1 VKKGTDRTGATAPDF
16 SHETVLLHEAV
27 DALRVSEGVYVDGT
41 FGRGGHSRLLLE
53 QLAADGQLVV
63 FDKDPQAIAEAQAL
77 AKDDDRV
84 VVCHASF
91 AELKPRLAE
100 LGLVGQVRGLL
111 LDLGVSSPQLDDASR
126 GFSFRSDGPLDM
138 RMDPSQGESAADWLS
153 RVDETTLANVLYQY
167 GDERHSRRIARAI
180 VKARGEQPLTSTLR
194 LAEIIKVA
202 HPAWERNKHPATRS
216 FQAIRIFING
226 ELSDLEALLNDA
238 VDVLAPGG
246 RLSVI
251 TFHSLEDRMVKQFVR
266 LQEKGPDL
274 PPDLPV
280 PDAEIRRTMKR
291 VGKGIKP
298 SAAEIDVNVRS
309 RSATLRVAEKL

>member
-1 VKKGTDRTGATAPDF
+1 MKKVADRTSAKAPAF

-27 DALRVSEGVYVDGT
+27 DALRVSDGVYVDGT
-41 FGRGGHSRLLLE
+41 FGRGGHSRLLLDK
-53 QLAADGQLVV
+53 LVADGRLVV
-63 FDKDPQAIAEAQAL
+63 FDKDPQAIDAAEAL
-77 AKDDDRV
+77 AREDDRV

-91 AELKPRLAE
+91 AELKSRLAA
-100 LGLVGQVRGLL
+100 LGLVGRIRGLL

-138 RMDPSQGESAADWLS
+138 RMDPSRGESAADWLA
-153 RVDETTLANVLYQY
+153 RVDETTLANVLFQY
-167 GDERHSRRIARAI
+167 GDERYSRRIARAI
-180 VKARGEQPLTSTLR
+180 VKARSEQPLTSTLQ

-216 FQAIRIFING
+216 FQAIRIHING
-226 ELSDLEALLNDA
+226 ELSDLETLLNDA

-246 RLSVI
+246 RLSII
-251 TFHSLEDRMVKQFVR
+251 TFHSLEDRMVKQFIR
-266 LQEKGPDL
+266 SQEKGPDL

-298 SAAEIDVNVRS
+298 SAAEIEVNVRS